1 MLKLSYDISK
11 YSFGDLL
18 RSCFKTENLEK
29 IHMNLDNEYF
39 VPTGTSGLGNDTN
52 SHYHKMFYDKLN
64 NGWPEFIQTYTDFI
78 KEIVMGYM
86 KVDKLVYQSMPSFRI
101 QYPRGKAVTTWH
113 YDSDEN
119 HKHPEWEINI
129 QVALTEMKGDLCTW
143 VETVPGLKDYKP
155 MEMSPGEFYIF
166 NGNKCTHGN
175 RPNNTDKTRVSFDFR
190 VVPHERYNDG
200 FKNISATKK
209 QKFLIGSYY
218 DVIMKE
224 EGK

>member
-1 MLKLSYDISK
+1 
-11 YSFGDLL
+11 
-18 RSCFKTENLEK
+18 
-29 IHMNLDNEYF
+29 
-39 VPTGTSGLGNDTN
+39 
-52 SHYHKMFYDKLN
+52 
-64 NGWPEFIQTYTDFI
+64 
-78 KEIVMGYM
+78 
-86 KVDKLVYQSMPSFRI
+86 
-101 QYPRGKAVTTWH
+101 
-113 YDSDEN
+113 
-119 HKHPEWEINI
+119 
-129 QVALTEMKGDLCTW
+129 MKGDLCTW

-190 VVPHERYNDG
+190 VVPYERYNDG